1 MIFSQVFRRFVFSI
15 IFLNFVNGLI
25 NFSLS
30 MNKYSLFTTLLLT
43 SILYGCTV
51 VPITGRKQ
59 MNLLPESDLISM
71 GLTSYQEFMKEN
83 PLSSDKTNASIV
95 REVGIKIAT
104 SVQQFFADNKMQN
117 RLDGYQWEFSLV
129 GSTEA
134 NAFCLPGGK
143 VVVYKGLLPYT
154 VDRSGLAVVISHEI
168 AHAVARHGNERM
180 SQEMLIQLGG
190 MALSTAMKNK
200 PEQTQNIFLSAYGL
214 GSQVGVLLP
223 YSREHELEADKLGL
237 IFMAMAGYNPE
248 TAIRFWERM
257 SASGGAKPPEFLS
270 THPSDASRINSIKAN
285 MPEIM
290 KYYKK

>member
-1 MIFSQVFRRFVFSI
+1 
-15 IFLNFVNGLI
+15 
-25 NFSLS
+25 
-30 MNKYSLFTTLLLT
+30 MNKLT
-43 SILYGCTV
+43 ITSAVLAAFILYGCSV

-59 MNLLPESDLISM
+59 VNLLPESDMISM

-83 PLSSDKTNASIV
+83 PPSSDKVNSSVV

-104 SVQQFFADNKMQN
+104 AVQQFFTDNKMQS
-117 RLDGYQWEFSLV
+117 RLNGYQWEFSLV
-129 GSTEA
+129 DNKDA

-143 VVVYKGLLPYT
+143 VVVYKGILPYT

-180 SQEMLIQLGG
+180 SQEMLVQLGG
-190 MALSTAMKNK
+190 MALSTAVKNK

-237 IFMAMAGYNPE
+237 IFMAMAGYNPG
-248 TAIRFWERM
+248 TAVTFWERM
-257 SASGGAKPPEFLS
+257 SSSAGTKPPEFLS
-270 THPSDASRINSIKAN
+270 THPSDATRINNIKAN

-290 KYYKK
+290 KYYEK

>member
-1 MIFSQVFRRFVFSI
+1 MK
-15 IFLNFVNGLI
+15 
-25 NFSLS
+25 
-30 MNKYSLFTTLLLT
+30 KYSLFAAVLLT

-71 GLTSYQEFMKEN
+71 GLTSYQEFLKEN
-83 PLSSDKTNASIV
+83 RLSSDKTNASIV

-104 SVQQFFADNKMQN
+104 AVQQFFADNKMQS
-117 RLDGYQWEFSLV
+117 RLNGYQWEFSLV
-129 GSTEA
+129 DSKEA

-143 VVVYKGLLPYT
+143 VVVYTGLLPYT

-180 SQEMLIQLGG
+180 SQEILIQLGG
-190 MALSTAMKNK
+190 MALSQAVKNK
-200 PEQTQNIFLSAYGL
+200 PEQTRNIFLSAYGM

-237 IFMAMAGYNPE
+237 IFMAMAGFNPE
-248 TAIRFWERM
+248 TSIRFWERM
-257 SASGGAKPPEFLS
+257 SSSGGAKPPEFLS
-270 THPSDASRINSIKAN
+270 THPSDAARINNIKAN

>member
-1 MIFSQVFRRFVFSI
+1 MK
-15 IFLNFVNGLI
+15 
-25 NFSLS
+25 
-30 MNKYSLFTTLLLT
+30 KYSLFATVLL
-43 SILYGCTV
+43 IIIIYGCTV

-83 PLSSDKTNASIV
+83 PLSSDKTNASVV
-95 REVGIKIAT
+95 REVGIRIAT
-104 SVQQFFADNKMQN
+104 AVQQFFADNNMQS
-117 RLDGYQWEFSLV
+117 RLNGYQWEFALV
-129 GSTEA
+129 DNKEA

-143 VVVYKGLLPYT
+143 VVVYKGLLPLT

-180 SQEMLIQLGG
+180 SQEMLVQLGG
-190 MALSTAMKNK
+190 MALSTAVKNK

-248 TAIRFWERM
+248 TSIRFWERM
-257 SASGGAKPPEFLS
+257 TSAGGAKPPEFLS
-270 THPSDASRINSIKAN
+270 THPSDAARINNIKAN

-290 KYYKK
+290 KYYRK